1 MKKIY
6 LSGPMTGF
14 KDYNYPMFNDAA
26 KKLRAEGF
34 EVVNPAEFPKQKSWN
49 DYMKYALGKIPECDT
64 IVTLPGWIRSRG
76 AKKEIYEAE
85 RLCMGVVNHNKIR
98 VLKNIKPGE
107 KE

>member
-26 KKLRAEGF
+26 KKLRAEGY
-34 EVVNPAEFPKQKSWN
+34 EVVNPAEFPKQKSWD

-64 IVTLPGWIRSRG
+64 IVMLPGSIRSRG
-76 AKKEIYEAE
+76 AKRELCEAE
-85 RLCMGVVNHNKIR
+85 MLCMSVVSHNKIK
-98 VLKNIKPGE
+98 VLKTIKLGE